1 MFAGRY
7 RKSISATWRNALC
20 GNIGQDTALRREITP
35 IISRTRKL
43 SRKILEIK
51 NTWVSPLVSSKK
63 HKEND
68 MENIVVNT
76 KVYVNT
82 LIDKL
87 IAIKDSNRGTLT
99 RNEVDTI
106 NAACNLLEHNI
117 ERIEKV

>member
-1 MFAGRY
+1 
-7 RKSISATWRNALC
+7 
-20 GNIGQDTALRREITP
+20 
-35 IISRTRKL
+35 
-43 SRKILEIK
+43 
-51 NTWVSPLVSSKK
+51 
-63 HKEND
+63 

-87 IAIKDSNRGTLT
+87 IAIKDSNRDTLT

-117 ERIEKV
+117 KRIEKV

>member
-1 MFAGRY
+1 M
-7 RKSISATWRNALC
+7 
-20 GNIGQDTALRREITP
+20 
-35 IISRTRKL
+35 TRM
-43 SRKILEIK
+43 
-51 NTWVSPLVSSKK
+51 NY
-63 HKEND
+63 KEND

>member
-1 MFAGRY
+1 
-7 RKSISATWRNALC
+7 
-20 GNIGQDTALRREITP
+20 
-35 IISRTRKL
+35 
-43 SRKILEIK
+43 
-51 NTWVSPLVSSKK
+51 
-63 HKEND
+63 

-106 NAACNLLEHNI
+106 NSVANLLEYNI

>member
-1 MFAGRY
+1 
-7 RKSISATWRNALC
+7 
-20 GNIGQDTALRREITP
+20 
-35 IISRTRKL
+35 
-43 SRKILEIK
+43 
-51 NTWVSPLVSSKK
+51 
-63 HKEND
+63 

-99 RNEVDTI
+99 SNEVDTI

-117 ERIEKV
+117 ERITEV